1 MEDAEGGKGE
11 QGNTGHDRVDDEDC
25 LVRDCPAQGTL
36 DHGGYFFGGVEPV
49 GEEKDADQALERKL
63 EGAGQREEEE
73 EKVVPV
79 AEGGGGSKSVDQK
92 GERSTQ
98 SPLTHMH
105 PRRFPLPSMQ
115 AYRAPMQVLS
125 HRQWWSSPGTDF
137 RQEAQYR
144 ECACV

>member
-79 AEGGGGSKSVDQK
+79 AEGGGGSKKCRS
-92 GERSTQ
+92 ERRTKHPVPAHPHA
-98 SPLTHMH
+98 SP
-105 PRRFPLPSMQ
+105 
-115 AYRAPMQVLS
+115 ALS
-125 HRQWWSSPGTDF
+125 SALNAGVPCTD
-137 RQEAQYR
+137 AG
-144 ECACV
+144 VKP